1 MDRNTCRRDCFMKRD
16 SYQEK
21 PKRNSRIRHGSD
33 NGEKERE
40 ICRIK
45 KRNIDGWSIRCLLR
59 LLLKLLSHF
68 YIQNDFQ
75 LDTYIQVPKKNGS
88 QTSKQLHPHY
98 ILNERK
104 NSEEYFVIRVR
115 RTRIFWNS
123 RLSKVYNFSLHGY
136 FSSKK
141 FISLMNAVSQALC
154 IPFTHPWEYR
164 KWEANMQII
173 EFY

>member
-1 MDRNTCRRDCFMKRD
+1 MTSDAETNAHCFVTKNVNHITNNLASQIYTACSVSGADSRKMDQAQSLLMEGGK
-16 SYQEK
+16 
-21 PKRNSRIRHGSD
+21 
-33 NGEKERE
+33 
-40 ICRIK
+40 IK
-45 KRNIDGWSIRCLLR
+45 
-59 LLLKLLSHF
+59 
-68 YIQNDFQ
+68 Y
-75 LDTYIQVPKKNGS
+75 GS

-123 RLSKVYNFSLHGY
+123 RLSKVHNFSLHGY

-154 IPFTHPWEYR
+154 IPFTHP
-164 KWEANMQII
+164 
-173 EFY
+173 